1 MKKSVAYLSLATL
14 LLTACG
20 GAETTVDEIAYT
32 NIDASE
38 LVSMLEDKDFFLVDV
53 CVTDDDSIEGSDALI
68 PYDDIKSHLEKLP
81 EDKDASIVVY
91 CKGGVTSELAS
102 EELVELGYKNVKN
115 LEGGIQAY
123 NEFVSE

>member
-1 MKKSVAYLSLATL
+1 MKKSVAYLSLASL

-20 GAETTVDEIAYT
+20 GAEAPLDELVYT

-38 LVSMLEDKDFFLVDV
+38 LVTMLEDKDFFLVDV

-68 PYDDIKSHLEKLP
+68 PYDDIQSHLEELP
-81 EDKDASIVVY
+81 EDKGASIVVY

-102 EELVELGYKNVKN
+102 EELVELGYENVKN

-123 NEFVSE
+123 NEFIGN